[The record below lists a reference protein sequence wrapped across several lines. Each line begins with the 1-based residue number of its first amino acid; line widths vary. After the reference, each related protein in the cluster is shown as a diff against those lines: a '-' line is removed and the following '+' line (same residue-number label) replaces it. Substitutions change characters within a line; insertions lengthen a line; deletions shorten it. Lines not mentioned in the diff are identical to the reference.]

1 MLTAE
6 TRKDP
11 RIASEVFQPPES
23 HSAYMFEHPNVVE
36 HHRIKPIKEATVRNL
51 RTLAEVVKHAGL
63 GPLSLLFLCIYLLCS
78 AIVWFADPT
87 GKSFGDAMW
96 FCFQVVTT
104 IGFGDISVDAGIA
117 RGVTIVLSI
126 FSIFYIA
133 LITGVVVS
141 YTTERMHLRQED
153 TLARFVNNLE
163 HLDSMSKEELA
174 SLSENVREWRKK
186 SR

>member
-1 MLTAE
+1 
-6 TRKDP
+6 
-11 RIASEVFQPPES
+11 
-23 HSAYMFEHPNVVE
+23 
-36 HHRIKPIKEATVRNL
+36 
-51 RTLAEVVKHAGL
+51 
-63 GPLSLLFLCIYLLCS
+63 
-78 AIVWFADPT
+78 
-87 GKSFGDAMW
+87 MW

-174 SLSENVREWRKK
+174 SLSENVREWHKK